1 MIESKKVVVVDDD
14 IKVTMMLERALL
26 RRGFRVLC
34 ANEGKKALEL
44 VQDEKPDVLITDI
57 LQPGLDG
64 VSLCNAIKNDPKL
77 RLICVIIISG
87 VYNEANFK
95 TNIDCRPDGF
105 IEKPVD
111 MDKLCDLIVKKISK
125 CSDDSSSDRK

>member
-14 IKVTMMLERALL
+14 MKVTMLMERALMK
-26 RRGFRVLC
+26 RGFQVFT

-44 VQDEKPDVLITDI
+44 VKTKDPDVVVTDI

-64 VSLCNAIKNDPKL
+64 VSLCNLIKNDPILANIK
-77 RLICVIIISG
+77 VIIISG

-95 TNIDCRPDGF
+95 MQMDCRHDGF
-105 IEKPVD
+105 IEKPIDINNLVE
-111 MDKLCDLIVKKISK
+111 LIVKKIGQCFESK
-125 CSDDSSSDRK
+125 G

>member
-14 IKVTMMLERALL
+14 LKVTMMMERALI
-26 RRGFRVLC
+26 RRGFQVFS

-44 VQDEKPDVLITDI
+44 VKNENPDVLVTDI

-64 VSLCNAIKNDPKL
+64 VSLCNLIKNDPTHGDTK
-77 RLICVIIISG
+77 VIIISG
-87 VYNEANFK
+87 VYNEASLK
-95 TNIDCRPDGF
+95 TQMDCQPDGF

-111 MDKLCDLIVKKISK
+111 MNNLVDLIVKKINKCLESK
-125 CSDDSSSDRK
+125 G

>member
-14 IKVTMMLERALL
+14 LKVTMLMERALMK
-26 RRGFRVLC
+26 RGFQVFS

-44 VQDEKPDVLITDI
+44 VKTKNPDVVVTDI

-64 VSLCNAIKNDPKL
+64 VSLCNLIKNDPILANIK
-77 RLICVIIISG
+77 VIIISG
-87 VYNEANFK
+87 VYNEASFK
-95 TNIDCRPDGF
+95 MQMDCPNDGF

-111 MDKLCDLIVKKISK
+111 MNNLVELIVKKIGQCFESK
-125 CSDDSSSDRK
+125 G

>member
-14 IKVTMMLERALL
+14 LKVTMMMERWLIK
-26 RRGFRVLC
+26 RGFRVFG

-44 VQDEKPDVLITDI
+44 LKNEKPDVLVTDI

-64 VSLCNAIKNDPKL
+64 VSLCDLVKNDPMFGDTK
-77 RLICVIIISG
+77 VIIISG
-87 VYNEANFK
+87 VYNEASFR
-95 TNIDCRPDGF
+95 TQMDCRPDGF

-111 MDKLCDLIVKKISK
+111 MNNLMELIVKKIDKCFESK
-125 CSDDSSSDRK
+125 G